1 MLKTSTILV
10 LTQGI
15 STQNRYLPRFH
26 PRGRE
31 FRCLITLLIRMK
43 KLLAIFLACF
53 LFSGVLMATELQSV
67 TPEQLLQMQQH
78 QNALVVD
85 VRTEAEWQASGIIA
99 NSHKLQSFDNQGK
112 FDPEKWL
119 AALQQMKSSPDQPVI
134 LVCRSGNRSGK
145 VGTFLTEQLGMK
157 NVYHL
162 ENGLQSWVKSGH
174 PVSPNC
180 MQVACK

>member
-1 MLKTSTILV
+1 MRKILALLLLYV
-10 LTQGI
+10 LLG
-15 STQNRYLPRFH
+15 SAVM
-26 PRGRE
+26 G
-31 FRCLITLLIRMK
+31 
-43 KLLAIFLACF
+43 
-53 LFSGVLMATELQSV
+53 SELETV
-67 TPEQLLQMQQH
+67 TPEQLLEMQQN

-85 VRTEAEWQASGIIA
+85 IRTEAEWQASGIIS

-119 AALQQMKSSPDQPVI
+119 AALEQMKSSPDQPVI

-145 VGTFLTEQLGMK
+145 IGTFLTQQLDMK

-162 ENGLQSWVKSGH
+162 ENGLQSWVKSDH

-180 MQVACK
+180 MKVACK

>member
-1 MLKTSTILV
+1 
-10 LTQGI
+10 
-15 STQNRYLPRFH
+15 
-26 PRGRE
+26 
-31 FRCLITLLIRMK
+31 MK
-43 KLLAIFLACF
+43 KLLIVLVF
-53 LFSGVLMATELQSV
+53 LFSSSLAANELETVSPQ
-67 TPEQLLQMQQH
+67 QLIEMQQT

-85 VRTEAEWQASGIIA
+85 IRTEAEWQASGIIS
-99 NSHKLQSFDNQGK
+99 NSRKLQSFDNEGK

-119 AALQQMKSSPDQPVI
+119 AALEQMKSSPDQTVI

-145 VGTFLTEQLGMK
+145 VGEFMTKQVGMK

-162 ENGLQSWVKSGH
+162 ENGLQAWIKSGL